1 LSDEDTP
8 LQKWLRLLFSAVGL
22 SGSEPTPAAPD
33 AAVVMAAVDNRAT
46 EEAMVMG
53 SAEEATEKAA
63 ANKEAADK
71 SIVDEATVKGAVVG
85 APGDSPA
92 PGQVPSLVAGTKRA
106 VAPSGS
112 STLAK

>member
-1 LSDEDTP
+1 
-8 LQKWLRLLFSAVGL
+8 
-22 SGSEPTPAAPD
+22 
-33 AAVVMAAVDNRAT
+33 
-46 EEAMVMG
+46 MG
-53 SAEEATEKAA
+53 AAEEATEKVA

-106 VAPSGS
+106 WLQVAPPRLPNDPIGVFGKLSLS
-112 STLAK
+112 CRCFFCKASF